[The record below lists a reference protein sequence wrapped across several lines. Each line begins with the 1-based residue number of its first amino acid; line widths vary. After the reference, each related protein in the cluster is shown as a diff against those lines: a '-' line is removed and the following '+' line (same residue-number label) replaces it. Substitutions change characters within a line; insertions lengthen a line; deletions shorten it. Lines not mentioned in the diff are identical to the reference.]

1 VLDCD
6 IFART
11 SPEHKLRLVMALQSH
26 GMTVAMTGDGVND
39 APALKRADAGI
50 AMGLKG
56 SEAAKEAAE
65 LVLADDNFA
74 SIAAAVREGRTVY
87 DNIQKVISWTLPTNA
102 GEAMVIIIA
111 LLMGLTL
118 PVTPIQILWIN
129 LITAVT
135 LGLALAFEPTEA
147 NTMRRPPRVRNA
159 PLLTGDLVWH
169 IVLVSILFLCGV
181 YGIFTYAI
189 DRGYSVELART
200 LAVNTLVVM
209 EIFHLFFIRNIYGTS
224 LTWKAVQG
232 TKVVWA
238 TVIVITVAQ
247 FAITYLPPLQA
258 VFDTVSIP
266 FWDGVLV
273 IGIGVA
279 LFAIIETEKQIR
291 LRLRAATPTIRN
303 HNA

>member
-1 VLDCD
+1 
-6 IFART
+6 
-11 SPEHKLRLVMALQSH
+11 
-26 GMTVAMTGDGVND
+26 
-39 APALKRADAGI
+39 
-50 AMGLKG
+50 
-56 SEAAKEAAE
+56 
-65 LVLADDNFA
+65 
-74 SIAAAVREGRTVY
+74 
-87 DNIQKVISWTLPTNA
+87 
-102 GEAMVIIIA
+102 VIIIA

-135 LGLALAFEPTEA
+135 LGLALAFEPTEE
-147 NTMRRPPRVRNA
+147 NSMRRPPRPRHA
-159 PLLTGDLVWH
+159 PLLTGELVWH
-169 IVLVSILFLCGV
+169 IVLVSVLFLCGV

-258 VFDTVSIP
+258 IFATQSIP

-273 IGIGVA
+273 IGIGAA

-291 LRLRAATPTIRN
+291 LRLRAINQSSRN
-303 HNA
+303 SYA